1 MHNDTLAIVRPP
13 WAGDQ
18 QLASRL
24 SKGFRD
30 APYSVAVY
38 PSPEVCA
45 LTPQYL
51 SNTTLLV
58 VSPGHC
64 IEDSGDEPAF
74 LSKVAGAKKRILV
87 CVGPVQSPRYLRRL
101 MKGIRF
107 DALFDLGFVPQEES
121 HSHLSDVPYH
131 FVFNGL
137 TREEEP
143 LATQD
148 PLNHEER
155 TIPWVLVGARNDRNR
170 DLLGALFEYQIDP
183 GGVCLLNARTRNTT
197 PPEPMLGGPQ
207 LSAILPKA
215 RYFLW
220 GAERDMLYY
229 ESFRFIGPLLAGTVP
244 CKIDPA
250 LSAAGIGVPGVYAS
264 VSAFDMEARAIGY
277 SEMYRR
283 ARDYYVSRGG
293 LGEHLSEALR
303 LV

>member
-1 MHNDTLAIVRPP
+1 MQTDTLAIVRPP

-18 QLASRL
+18 QMASRL
-24 SKGFRD
+24 TKGFRD
-30 APYSVAVY
+30 APYSVAEY

-45 LTPQYL
+45 LAPEDL

-74 LSKVAGAKKRILV
+74 LSKVAGAKQRILAS
-87 CVGPVQSPRYLRRL
+87 VGPVQSPRYLRRL
-101 MKGIRF
+101 RKGIRF
-107 DALFDLGFVPQEES
+107 DALFDLGFVPQGES
-121 HSHLSDVPYH
+121 HSQVSEVPYH

-143 LATQD
+143 LAREQ
-148 PLNHEER
+148 PVNHEER
-155 TIPWVLVGARNDRNR
+155 TIPWVLVGARNERNR
-170 DLLGALFEYQIDP
+170 RLLGALFEYQIDP
-183 GGVCLLNARTRNTT
+183 GGVCLLNARAKNMTL
-197 PPEPMLGGPQ
+197 PEPVLAGPQ
-207 LSAILPKA
+207 LLAILSKA

-250 LSAAGIGVPGVYAS
+250 LSAAGFAVPGVYAS
-264 VSAFDMEARAIGY
+264 VSAFDTEARDIGY

-283 ARDYYVSRGG
+283 ARDYYVSRGR